1 MNERG
6 SRGEK
11 LMNKKR
17 YLLITGI
24 VAAAVLLSILFY
36 TMLANHRP
44 VITSLEAEAD
54 WIAPLGSLNVTCTAS
69 DHDGDELSYEWS
81 ASGGGITGEG
91 ATVTWTAP
99 DSEGSYNVTVTVTD
113 GRGGEVMNQVIIT
126 VSYQSSG
133 SADRV
138 DVVYFHRTQRCY
150 TCRYAEEWTRYTLET
165 YFADELASGKVTFQ
179 SINVQDE
186 ANADIVEKYNNASY
200 LTLCIN
206 TVRDGTDHIEE
217 VTDIW
222 LVIGDDEAFVEV
234 VKNKI
239 EKSLNGET

>member
-1 MNERG
+1 VTET
-6 SRGEK
+6 
-11 LMNKKR
+11 
-17 YLLITGI
+17 TG
-24 VAAAVLLSILFY
+24 
-36 TMLANHRP
+36 N
-44 VITSLEAEAD
+44 
-54 WIAPLGSLNVTCTAS
+54 
-69 DHDGDELSYEWS
+69 
-81 ASGGGITGEG
+81 
-91 ATVTWTAP
+91 
-99 DSEGSYNVTVTVTD
+99 EGSKNMSKNKVPKSK
-113 GRGGEVMNQVIIT
+113 RPKILWIVMPIVVVCLSVWLVLAYGPSPQT
-126 VSYQSSG
+126 PPVSNNSSG

-150 TCRYAEEWTRYTLET
+150 TCLYAEEQTRYTVET
-165 YFADELASGKVTFQ
+165 FFTDELASGKVTFQ

-222 LVIGDDEAFVEV
+222 LVIGNDEAFIEI

-239 EKSLNGET
+239 KNSLNGET

>member
-1 MNERG
+1 
-6 SRGEK
+6 
-11 LMNKKR
+11 MNKKR
-17 YLLITGI
+17 YLIIVGI
-24 VAAAVLLSILFY
+24 VVAAVLISILFY

-44 VITSLEAEAD
+44 VITSLEAE
-54 WIAPLGSLNVTCTAS
+54 PERVLPSGSCQIVCNAT
-69 DHDGDELSYEWS
+69 DRDGDELSYGWS
-81 ASGGGITGEG
+81 ADGGGITGEG

-99 DSEGSYNVTVTVTD
+99 NSEGSYNVTVTVTD
-113 GRGGEVMNQVIIT
+113 GRGGEVMNQVTIT

-133 SADRV
+133 PVDRV
-138 DVVYFHRTQRCY
+138 DVVYFHRTQRCS
-150 TCRYAEEWTRYTLET
+150 TCLYAEEGTRYTLET

-206 TVRDGTDHIEE
+206 TVRDGTDHIEV

-222 LVIGDDEAFVEV
+222 LVIGNDEAFVEI
-234 VKNKI
+234 VKSNV
-239 EKSLNGET
+239 EKSLKGEA